1 MRRFLFAA
9 AAVVG
14 LTLLTAGPAQSQVI
28 VSQPYPVYS
37 YGYYP
42 SYSPY
47 TTYGYTMP
55 SYSYYTAPYAYYSPG
70 VSFSWYSAPRYSYYW
85 GGYGRGWRGGRGWFR
100 R

>member
-37 YGYYP
+37 
-42 SYSPY
+42 
-47 TTYGYTMP
+47 YGYTMP